1 MAAERHC
8 RPRAGRG
15 CAGTAPQAG
24 AGLAHRASAGARDGT
39 VLRARAQPEAAH
51 RVQRCQVLGPWLR
64 LVGSLRTAHSQ
75 LKLTSSGSFP
85 QVLAAWAVPC
95 SYKGM

>member
-1 MAAERHC
+1 
-8 RPRAGRG
+8 
-15 CAGTAPQAG
+15 
-24 AGLAHRASAGARDGT
+24 
-39 VLRARAQPEAAH
+39 
-51 RVQRCQVLGPWLR
+51 VQRCQVLGPWLR